1 MKKTI
6 LIFLILIFSFIILN
20 PSPQILEEK
29 IQHSEELKPSPK
41 NIKESTALYVY
52 IFWMWLIIF
61 VLIYILILK
70 IKEADKIH
78 RMRLEESEKKIKE
91 N

>member
-1 MKKTI
+1 MKKII
-6 LIFLILIFSFIILN
+6 LIFLVLIFLFIILN

-29 IQHSEELKPSPK
+29 TQHSKELKPAPK
-41 NIKESTALYVY
+41 NIKESAALYVY

-70 IKEADKIH
+70 IKEADRVHK
-78 RMRLEESEKKIKE
+78 MRLEESDKKIKE